1 MNEQVADWIEVD
13 ESKYNQIKR
22 AHSGVDSRS
31 VIIEMSLSPYDVPNQ
46 VRGDYDDSSK
56 KFVVDFKYIDSEDVK
71 VVVLDSHMSAMVG
84 KSSGRIYSLL
94 IDIDAIGADSV
105 ELKIK
110 EKKLHQDAD
119 AALAQLLA
127 EADSGVSRS
136 ATVKS
141 NPKNYNVAQKIIRD
155 YWKGI
160 SQEFLGAH

>member
-46 VRGDYDDSSK
+46 VRGDYDEISK
-56 KFVVDFKYIDSEDVK
+56 KFVIDFKYIDSEDVK
-71 VVVLDSHMSAMVG
+71 ALILDNHMSAMVG
-84 KSSGRIYSLL
+84 KSSGRIYSLM
-94 IDIDAIGADSV
+94 IDIDAIGAESV
-105 ELKIK
+105 ALKIK
-110 EKKLHQDAD
+110 EEKLHEDAD
-119 AALAQLLA
+119 AALSQLLA
-127 EADSGVSRS
+127 SSDSLLPR
-136 ATVKS
+136 ATAVRT

-155 YWKGI
+155 YWTGI